1 MDIKKTG
8 IPKLDLI
15 NKMAYLRN
23 GNVPISVVVLK
34 GHKKNVEFV
43 ANKERGILGNYF
55 SILKKGNNIKE
66 NVINFVPCD
75 IESSDISWLTKTH
88 EIIDVDSVS
97 VFDWELFFKKLG
109 LESISHNN
117 FNDCTSEVEETLAE
131 IEDTIV
137 TTVLYDHY
145 EKYDHNIA
153 TDEDIQKIRFMMGLE
168 SSVTIENVNVDS
180 ENTVIENNS
189 KTIIEETVPNA
200 SETEKSN
207 FNTETLLKDNIVSK
221 LKSKEQKTIS
231 ETNTVDVSAEA
242 ISDNTKDIETVS
254 KNVAP
259 VNAEIEELK
268 SNDDE
273 IIPQPKISRKKK
285 LALKSKAEL
294 TDEEIANN
302 EQLLSE
308 IRDLYKNTLQ
318 FMREMHNSQFKNIIN
333 MMQDELDNNAFK
345 TQFTSMY
352 LKTSEDTGTELYSRL
367 YDVDVATR
375 KFHKSVIHQ
384 IRHIACFNCGTE
396 WDEEITFL
404 KKGLH
409 SVRCP
414 HCFVSYPF
422 EK

>member
-43 ANKERGILGNYF
+43 ANKERDILGNYF
-55 SILKKGNNIKE
+55 SVLKKGSNIKE
-66 NVINFVPCD
+66 NVINFVPYD
-75 IESSDISWLTKTH
+75 VESSDVSWLTETH
-88 EIIDVDSVS
+88 EIVDVDSVS
-97 VFDWELFFKKLG
+97 IFDWNLFFKKLG
-109 LESISHNN
+109 LESISHDN
-117 FNDCTSEVEETLAE
+117 FNDCTSEIEETLAE
-131 IEDTIV
+131 IEDTII
-137 TTVLYDHY
+137 TTILYDHY

-168 SSVTIENVNVDS
+168 SSVTIKDINVDS
-180 ENTVIENNS
+180 NNTVTENNS
-189 KTIIEETVPNA
+189 ETIAKEAVPGVSKTEDSSINA
-200 SETEKSN
+200 
-207 FNTETLLKDNIVSK
+207 ETLSKENIVAK
-221 LKSKEQKTIS
+221 LKSKETKTIS
-231 ETNTVDVSAEA
+231 ETNTVDISAEA
-242 ISDNTKDIETVS
+242 ISDNAKNIETIS

-259 VNAEIEELK
+259 VNTVEELK

-273 IIPQPKISRKKK
+273 VIPQPKISRQKK
-285 LALKSKAEL
+285 LALKSKSEL
-294 TDEEIANN
+294 TPEEIANN

-308 IRDLYKNTLQ
+308 IRALYKNTLQ

-333 MMQDELDNNAFK
+333 MMQDELDNNTFK
-345 TQFTSMY
+345 TQFTSTY
-352 LKTSEDTGTELYSRL
+352 LKISEDTGTELYSRL
-367 YDVDVATR
+367 YDVDVATQ

-404 KKGLH
+404 KKGPH

-414 HCFVSYPF
+414 HCFTDYPF